1 MQARILADLK
11 IGQSSAASMGDMLD
25 IPHSKAL
32 HILKQLE
39 EQDIIQSKE
48 ITTTQ
53 GKKLTVFQLP

>member
-1 MQARILADLK
+1 
-11 IGQSSAASMGDMLD
+11 MGDMLD